1 MSLIKAYKH
10 PIDAFDRLFDSFF
23 ENNNKFSEIV
33 TKGNF
38 LSQPN
43 VNIKESKDAFE
54 LELAAPG
61 LKREDFNV
69 DVQNDH
75 LTIKVERKQEQ
86 EEKVE
91 DYKRRE
97 FNYTSFK
104 RSFHLD
110 KTIKVED
117 ISAAYTDGILKVNLP
132 KREEAKQQLRTI
144 EIS

>member
-1 MSLIKAYKH
+1 MSLIRKYKH
-10 PIDAFDRLFDSFF
+10 PIDAFDRLFDNIFD
-23 ENNNKFSEIV
+23 NKFSEII

-43 VNIKESKDAFE
+43 VNIKETEDAFK

-61 LKREDFNV
+61 LKREDFKV

-86 EEKVE
+86 KEQAE

-97 FNYTSFK
+97 FNYTSFQ

-110 KTIKVED
+110 KTIKAED
-117 ISAAYTDGILKVNLP
+117 ISASYTDGILNVNLP
-132 KREEAKQQLRTI
+132 KREEAKKVLRTI

>member
-1 MSLIKAYKH
+1 MSLLKVYKH
-10 PIDAFDRLFDSFF
+10 PINTFDQLFDNFF
-23 ENNNKFSEIV
+23 DNKFSEIV

-43 VNIKESKDAFE
+43 VNIKETEDAFE

-61 LKREDFNV
+61 LKREDFKV

-75 LTIKVERKQEQ
+75 LTIKVEREQ
-86 EEKVE
+86 ENEEQAE

-97 FNYTSFK
+97 FNFTSFQ

-110 KTIKVED
+110 KTINVEN
-117 ISAAYTDGILKVNLP
+117 ISAAYTDGILSVNLP
-132 KREEAKQQLRTI
+132 KQEEAKKTLRTV
-144 EIS
+144 EIN

>member
-1 MSLIKAYKH
+1 MSLIRKYKH

-23 ENNNKFSEIV
+23 DNKFSEIV

-43 VNIKESKDAFE
+43 VNIKESEDAFE

-61 LKREDFNV
+61 LKREDFKV

-75 LTIKVERKQEQ
+75 LTIKVERKQDN
-86 EEKVE
+86 EEKAE

-97 FNYTSFK
+97 FNYTSFQ

-110 KTIKVED
+110 NTIKAED
-117 ISAAYTDGILKVNLP
+117 ISASYTDGILNVHLP
-132 KREEAKQQLRTI
+132 KREEAKKVLRTI

>member
-10 PIDAFDRLFDSFF
+10 PIDAFDRLFDNFF
-23 ENNNKFSEIV
+23 DNKLSEIV

-61 LKREDFNV
+61 LKREDFKV
-69 DVQNDH
+69 DVQNNH
-75 LTIKVERKQEQ
+75 LTIKVERKQENEGQ
-86 EEKVE
+86 AE

-97 FNYTSFK
+97 FNYTSFQ

-110 KTIKVED
+110 ETIKAED
-117 ISAAYTDGILKVNLP
+117 ISASYTDGILNVHLP
-132 KREEAKQQLRTI
+132 KREEAKKVLRTI
-144 EIS
+144 EIN

>member
-10 PIDAFDRLFDSFF
+10 PIDVFDRLFDNFF
-23 ENNNKFSEIV
+23 DDKLSEVI
-33 TKGNF
+33 TRSNF

-43 VNIKESKDAFE
+43 VNIREREDAFE

-61 LKREDFNV
+61 LNKEDFKV

-75 LTIKVERKQEQ
+75 LIIKVERKQEQ
-86 EEKVE
+86 EKSAE

-97 FNYTSFK
+97 FNYTSFQ

-110 KTIKVED
+110 KTINSED
-117 ISAAYTDGILKVNLP
+117 ISASYTDGILSVHLP
-132 KREEAKQQLRTI
+132 KREEAKKVLRTI
-144 EIS
+144 EIN